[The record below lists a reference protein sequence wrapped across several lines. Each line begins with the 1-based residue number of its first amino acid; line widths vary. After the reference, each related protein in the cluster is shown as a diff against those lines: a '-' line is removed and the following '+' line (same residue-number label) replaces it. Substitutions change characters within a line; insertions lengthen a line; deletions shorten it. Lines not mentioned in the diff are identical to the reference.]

1 VAFLVDGHERWL
13 EQYTEIKTETPLADA
28 LFDPRQWKKARS

>member
-1 VAFLVDGHERWL
+1 VDGHERWL
-13 EQYTEIKTETPLADA
+13 EQYTEIKTDAPLADV